1 MLETVSSIAL
11 AATCF
16 VAFLVRAD
24 ELQVKE
30 LNRGPNG
37 FFVFDP
43 ELVRVKPGDTVDFIA
58 SDKGHDVHSINGM
71 IPDGAQPIDG
81 KTNQDTKVTFNQ
93 PGVYVISCKIHTLM
107 GMMCV
112 VVVGDPVN
120 IDKIDPSG
128 LPAKAKAKILILL
141 NQIKSS

>member
-1 MLETVSSIAL
+1 MLKTVSSIAL
-11 AATCF
+11 AVTCF
-16 VAFLVRAD
+16 VAFPVRAD

-30 LNRGPNG
+30 LNRGPTG

-43 ELVRVKPGDTVDFIA
+43 ELVRVKPGDSIVFIA
-58 SDKGHDVHSINGM
+58 SDKGHDVHSVNGM
-71 IPDGAQPIDG
+71 VPDGAQPIDG

-93 PGVYVISCKIHTLM
+93 PGVYVITCRIHTLM

-120 IDKIDPSG
+120 IDKIDPSA
-128 LPAKAKAKILILL
+128 LPAKAKAKILTLL
-141 NQIKSS
+141 NQIKNG

>member
-1 MLETVSSIAL
+1 MLKTVSSFAL

-16 VAFLVRAD
+16 VAFAVRAD

-30 LNRGPNG
+30 LNRGPTG

-58 SDKGHDVHSINGM
+58 SDRGHDVHSVNGM

-93 PGVYVISCKIHTLM
+93 PGVYVITCKIHTLM

-120 IDKIDPSG
+120 IDQIDPSA
-128 LPAKAKAKILILL
+128 LPARAKAKILTLL
-141 NQIKSS
+141 NQIKNR

>member
-1 MLETVSSIAL
+1 MLKTVSSFAL

-16 VAFLVRAD
+16 VAFAVRAD

-30 LNRGPNG
+30 LR
-37 FFVFDP
+37 
-43 ELVRVKPGDTVDFIA
+43 
-58 SDKGHDVHSINGM
+58 HDVHSVNGM

-93 PGVYVISCKIHTLM
+93 PGVYVITCKIHTLM

-120 IDKIDPSG
+120 IDQIDPSA
-128 LPAKAKAKILILL
+128 LPARAKAKILTLL
-141 NQIKSS
+141 NQIKNR

>member
-1 MLETVSSIAL
+1 MLKTVSSIAL

-16 VAFLVRAD
+16 IASPVRAD

-30 LNRGPNG
+30 LNRGPTG

-43 ELVRVKPGDTVDFIA
+43 ELVRIQPGDTVDFIA
-58 SDKGHDVHSINGM
+58 SDRGHDVHSVNGM

-81 KTNQDTKVTFNQ
+81 TTNQDRKMTFDQ
-93 PGVYVISCKIHTLM
+93 PGVYVITCKVHTLM

-112 VVVGDPVN
+112 VLVGDPAN
-120 IDKIDPSG
+120 IDNIDPS
-128 LPAKAKAKILILL
+128 AITA
-141 NQIKSS
+141 